1 MSDSRG
7 FHQEGLR
14 EREGL
19 VSGGEAVPRIISEI
33 EKACLSGRSD
43 EAEKLLAKTPSGETA
58 SPEYQYHRG
67 LVRESQGEYDEALEA
82 YERALQLEPTHRGT
96 LFRLAYLYDLRGEE
110 SLAIDYYKQC
120 VQGPPVHEGALMNL
134 GVLYEDAGRY
144 EEAIDCFGRV
154 LKANPANQRA
164 RLFLRDAQSSRAMF
178 YDEESERRRD
188 KRNQVLEVPVT
199 DFELSVRS
207 RNCLKKMNIRTLGDL
222 IMHSEQE
229 LLSYKN
235 FGETSLQE
243 IKDMLVSKNLHLGM
257 GGDGKE
263 EKRFS
268 PVLPAAAVAAPAPAP
283 AAGGKTPASAI
294 RIADLELSA
303 RSRKALDR
311 LGIVS
316 LGDLAALSEE
326 KLLGCKNF
334 GETSLNEVKQ
344 ILRRHNMSLATQ

>member
-1 MSDSRG
+1 
-7 FHQEGLR
+7 
-14 EREGL
+14 
-19 VSGGEAVPRIISEI
+19 VTAVPRIISEI
-33 EKACLSGRSD
+33 EKACLSGRGE
-43 EAEKLLAKTPSGETA
+43 EAEKLLAKASGGTGNID
-58 SPEYQYHRG
+58 YQYHLG
-67 LVRESQGEYDEALEA
+67 LVRESQGRYEEAIEA
-82 YERALQLEPTHRGT
+82 YELALQLEPTHRPT

-110 SLAIDYYKQC
+110 GLAIDYYKQC
-120 VQGPPVHEGALMNL
+120 VQQPPVHEGALMNL
-134 GVLYEDAGRY
+134 GVLFEDAGRY
-144 EEAIDCFGRV
+144 DEAIECFNRI
-154 LKANPANQRA
+154 LKANPHNPRA
-164 RLFLRDAQSSRAMF
+164 RLFLRDAQSSKAMF

-222 IMHSEQE
+222 IMHTEQE

-257 GGDGKE
+257 TSDSKE
-263 EKRFS
+263 ERRFTAIT
-268 PVLPAAAVAAPAPAP
+268 PPAPPPAPIAAPGAR
-283 AAGGKTPASAI
+283 TPATAL
-294 RIADLELSA
+294 RTVDLELSA

-311 LGIVS
+311 LGIVT

-326 KLLGCKNF
+326 KLLACKNF

-344 ILRRHNMSLATQ
+344 ILRRHGLALGT